1 MAFRSQVDDF
11 ASLYERTYPAVFRT
25 ALGICGDPGLAAD
38 VTQDAYESAY
48 RERARFR
55 GQVPAEA
62 WLHRIAV
69 NAALSGLRR
78 RRVRWAQPLDP
89 DRDDRPATPSDP
101 TDRVALADALGHLE
115 PRARAAIV
123 LRYYHDFDYATIA
136 SILETS
142 AGNVGVLLSRALD
155 RLRIDLEAPASRPV
169 RPLSPTTPEADH
181 GR

>member
-1 MAFRSQVDDF
+1 MAFRSQVDDI
-11 ASLYERTYPAVFRT
+11 AGLCERTYPAVFRT
-25 ALGICGDPGLAAD
+25 ALAICGDAGLASD

-55 GQVPAEA
+55 GQVPVEA

-78 RRVRWAQPLDP
+78 RRVRWAQPLNP
-89 DRDDRPATPSDP
+89 IRDDRPATPPDP
-101 TDRVALADALGHLE
+101 TDRVALADALGHLD
-115 PRARAAIV
+115 PRTRAAVV

-136 SILETS
+136 SILDTT

-155 RLRIDLEAPASRPV
+155 RLRVDLEAADARPV
-169 RPLSPTTPEADH
+169 LPFTPTTPEADH